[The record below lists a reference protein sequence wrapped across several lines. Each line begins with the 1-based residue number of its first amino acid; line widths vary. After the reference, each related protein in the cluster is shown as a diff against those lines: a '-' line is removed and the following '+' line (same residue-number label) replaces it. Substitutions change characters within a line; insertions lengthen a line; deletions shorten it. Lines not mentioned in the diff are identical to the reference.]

1 MRTVRSLSDR
11 REKILRPLLTTS
23 REFYPFVAVLTL
35 LTLIFLY
42 AYTVQLSE
50 GLGVTGLSDIT
61 LWGVYIVN
69 FIFFIGLSHA
79 GIAISAAVRILKLES
94 YAPIARMAE
103 VLTLASLMMAG
114 LSIVIDLGRPDRS
127 YLMLTEYVA
136 RIGSS
141 PLLWDI
147 TAVGTYLILSTTYLY
162 LPMREDLKFCQGRF
176 TGWRKKMYTI
186 TLPGYQ
192 EGEEPVIKRLAWW
205 MAVTILPVM
214 VMVHTTVAWIFSL
227 LSNRP
232 LWFGAAAGPY
242 FITAAVSSGIAS
254 VVVIAAIVRKLFH
267 WEDILPPSIFRGL
280 GNFLSIITIVY
291 LYFMMVEQ
299 FTARFAGPAGEFFVS
314 EAWLFGEFAFVF
326 WTLTTVGLAIP
337 SMYLLVQ
344 AFRPNKININM
355 TTFFSAIIVLAMWFK
370 RYIII
375 VPTLVVG
382 GTPLESYA
390 PSWVE
395 IAILL
400 GSFST
405 LTLVYTLLTKLIP
418 IIEMEEPNHD

>member
-1 MRTVRSLSDR
+1 M
-11 REKILRPLLTTS
+11 RPLLYTS
-23 REFYPFVAVLTL
+23 KEFWPFIAA
-35 LTLIFLY
+35 LTLITVVFIY
-42 AYTVQLSE
+42 AYMVQLSR
-50 GLGVTGLSDIT
+50 GLGVTGLNDIVI
-61 LWGVYIVN
+61 WGIYIVN

-79 GIAISAAVRILKLES
+79 GIAISAAVRIMKLNR

-127 YLMLTEYVA
+127 FLLVTKFAA

-147 TAVGTYLILSTTYLY
+147 TAVATYLILSTTYLY
-162 LPMREDLKFCQGRF
+162 LPMREDLKIVRDRM
-176 TGWRKKMYTI
+176 TGWKKKMYEI
-186 TLPGYQ
+186 TLPGY
-192 EGEEPVIKRLAWW
+192 GEDEAPVIKRLSWW

-242 FITAAVSSGIAS
+242 FIAAAVASGLAS
-254 VVVIAAIVRKLFH
+254 VVVIAAVLRKLFH
-267 WEDILPPSIFRGL
+267 WEDILPPEIFRGL
-280 GNFLSIITIVY
+280 GNVLSIITLTY
-291 LYFMMVEQ
+291 LYMMLIEQ

-314 EAWLFGEFAFVF
+314 EAWLFGEFAIIF
-326 WTLTTVGLAIP
+326 WSITTIGLVLPCA
-337 SMYLLVQ
+337 YLLVQ
-344 AFRPNKININM
+344 AFRPGKINITM
-355 TTFFSAIIVLAMWFK
+355 TAIVSLVIVIAMWFK

-375 VPTLVVG
+375 VPTLTVG
-382 GTPLESYA
+382 GSPLLAYA

-395 IAILL
+395 IAILG
-400 GSFST
+400 GSFSA
-405 LTLVYTLLTKLIP
+405 LALIYTILLKLIP
-418 IIEMEEPNHD
+418 VIEMEEPHHE

>member
-1 MRTVRSLSDR
+1 
-11 REKILRPLLTTS
+11 
-23 REFYPFVAVLTL
+23 
-35 LTLIFLY
+35 
-42 AYTVQLSE
+42 
-50 GLGVTGLSDIT
+50 
-61 LWGVYIVN
+61 
-69 FIFFIGLSHA
+69 
-79 GIAISAAVRILKLES
+79 
-94 YAPIARMAE
+94 
-103 VLTLASLMMAG
+103 
-114 LSIVIDLGRPDRS
+114 
-127 YLMLTEYVA
+127 
-136 RIGSS
+136 
-141 PLLWDI
+141 
-147 TAVGTYLILSTTYLY
+147 
-162 LPMREDLKFCQGRF
+162 
-176 TGWRKKMYTI
+176 
-186 TLPGYQ
+186 
-192 EGEEPVIKRLAWW
+192 

-280 GNFLSIITIVY
+280 GNFLSVITIVY
-291 LYFMMVEQ
+291 LYFMLVEQ

-326 WTLTTVGLAIP
+326 WTITTVGLAIP
-337 SMYLLVQ
+337 SFYLLVQ
-344 AFRPNKININM
+344 AFRPNQINITM
-355 TTFFSAIIVLAMWFK
+355 TTFFSAVIVLAMWFK

-405 LTLVYTLLTKLIP
+405 LILIYTLLTKLIP
-418 IIEMEEPNHD
+418 LIEMEEHSND